1 MSSVAARRASLGS
14 AIHQERQFPRVRA
27 SQKLAWWAEVL
38 EGDLRHDE
46 PGQLVGWQWPSDE
59 VALGLVSADRAQEI
73 ESLLRLDPLGAGG
86 DAERVRQTDDRSHD
100 GLGFT
105 ASADGGDERA
115 VDLYLADRH
124 PVELNQRREAR
135 AEIVD
140 GDPNSAQ

>member
-46 PGQLVGWQWPSDE
+46 PGQLVAAQWPSDE
-59 VALGLVSADRAQEI
+59 VALGLVAAAHAQEI
-73 ESLLRLDPLGAGG
+73 ESFPRFGALGAGSH
-86 DAERVRQTDDRSHD
+86 AERVRQPDDRSHD

-105 ASADGGDERA
+105 ASAAG
-115 VDLYLADRH
+115 
-124 PVELNQRREAR
+124 
-135 AEIVD
+135 
-140 GDPNSAQ
+140 SAMR